1 MRSRAFISL
10 LGVVAGFS
18 TAPATFAASAPVDY
32 SRDILPIL
40 SDNCYHCHG
49 PDEKARKAKLRLDTK
64 EGAFHVKD
72 DVAVIAA
79 GKPDQSELVKRITSK
94 DPDERMPPPEGIRKL
109 TPKQIETLKEWVA
122 QGAKWGTHWAFVPPA
137 RAALPDVKQKDWVR
151 NEIDRFVLARLEK
164 EGL

>member
-32 SRDILPIL
+32 ARDVLPIL

-64 EGAFHVKD
+64 DGAFRVRD
-72 DVAVIAA
+72 DVAVIVP
-79 GKPDQSELVKRITSK
+79 GKAEQSELVKRITSN
-94 DPDERMPPPEGIRKL
+94 DADERMPPADGIRKL
-109 TPKQIETLKEWVA
+109 SPKQVQTLTRWVE
-122 QGAKWGTHWAFVPPA
+122 QGAKWGTHWAFVPPVRPAVPAVKDRAWA
-137 RAALPDVKQKDWVR
+137 RS
-151 NEIDRFVLARLEK
+151 EIDAFVLARLE
-164 EGL
+164 